1 MHHFNKFKVAP
12 KIKFVSGT
20 EENLKR
26 KIRREIETSDLEQSP
41 KTMVK
46 SILKLGPKTRNTEI
60 LKKHP
65 SFVYRCGSAVL
76 NERQLQ
82 AVDPIEDMEVD
93 SPNDSNAMDVE
104 SPNDPTA
111 LPMEI
116 IPGLDSSPS
125 TDSSLASLPTRRQ
138 SSSSS
143 DFNGESM
150 EMFCFEHLRPEA
162 ENIARS
168 PENIAE
174 SEDTPE
180 VEEMEVDNNDDGFDA
195 LDNNIHLIGSLDEST
210 LEAEVEIDNML
221 AKYQ

>member
-1 MHHFNKFKVAP
+1 MHHFNKFKLAP

-26 KIRREIETSDLEQSP
+26 KIRREVETSDLEQSP

-65 SFVYRCGSAVL
+65 SFVYRCGSAIL
-76 NERQLQ
+76 NERQMQ
-82 AVDPIEDMEVD
+82 AIDPIEDMDVDSPND
-93 SPNDSNAMDVE
+93 SPNDSNAMEVE

-111 LPMEI
+111 LPIDI

-125 TDSSLASLPTRRQ
+125 TDSSLVSLPTRRQ
-138 SSSSS
+138 SSSSSS

-162 ENIARS
+162 ES
-168 PENIAE
+168 
-174 SEDTPE
+174 E
-180 VEEMEVDNNDDGFDA
+180 VEEMDVDNNDDGFDA
-195 LDNNIHLIGSLDEST
+195 LDNNIDLIGSLDEST

>member
-26 KIRREIETSDLEQSP
+26 KIRREVETSDLEQSP

-65 SFVYRCGSAVL
+65 SFVYRCGSAIL
-76 NERQLQ
+76 NERQMQ
-82 AVDPIEDMEVD
+82 AIDPIEDMDVDSPND
-93 SPNDSNAMDVE
+93 SPNDSNAMEVE

-111 LPMEI
+111 LPIDI

-143 DFNGESM
+143 SDFNGESM

-162 ENIARS
+162 ES
-168 PENIAE
+168 
-174 SEDTPE
+174 E
-180 VEEMEVDNNDDGFDA
+180 VEEMDVDNNDDGFDA
-195 LDNNIHLIGSLDEST
+195 LDNNIDLIGSLDEST

>member
-26 KIRREIETSDLEQSP
+26 KIRREVETSDLEQSP

-76 NERQLQ
+76 NERQMQ
-82 AVDPIEDMEVD
+82 AIDPIEDMDVDSPND
-93 SPNDSNAMDVE
+93 SPNDSNAMELE

-111 LPMEI
+111 LPMDV

-143 DFNGESM
+143 SSDFNGESM

-162 ENIARS
+162 EYN
-168 PENIAE
+168 AE
-174 SEDTPE
+174 SE
-180 VEEMEVDNNDDGFDA
+180 VEEMDVDNNDDGFDA
-195 LDNNIHLIGSLDEST
+195 LDNNIDLIGSLDEST

>member
-1 MHHFNKFKVAP
+1 MHHFNKVKVAP

-26 KIRREIETSDLEQSP
+26 KIRREVETSDLEQSP

-65 SFVYRCGSAVL
+65 SFVYRCGSAIL
-76 NERQLQ
+76 NERQMQ
-82 AVDPIEDMEVD
+82 AIDPIEDMDVDSPND
-93 SPNDSNAMDVE
+93 SPNDSNAMELE

-111 LPMEI
+111 LPMDV

-143 DFNGESM
+143 SDFNGESM

-162 ENIARS
+162 ES
-168 PENIAE
+168 
-174 SEDTPE
+174 E
-180 VEEMEVDNNDDGFDA
+180 VEEMDVDNNDDGFDA
-195 LDNNIHLIGSLDEST
+195 LDNNIDLIGSLDEST

>member
-1 MHHFNKFKVAP
+1 MHHFNKFKLAP

-26 KIRREIETSDLEQSP
+26 KIRREVETSDLEQSP

-65 SFVYRCGSAVL
+65 SFVYRCGSAIL
-76 NERQLQ
+76 NERQMQ
-82 AVDPIEDMEVD
+82 AIDPIEDMDVDSPND
-93 SPNDSNAMDVE
+93 SPNDSNAMELE

-111 LPMEI
+111 LPMDV

-143 DFNGESM
+143 SSDFNGESM

-162 ENIARS
+162 EYN
-168 PENIAE
+168 AE
-174 SEDTPE
+174 SE
-180 VEEMEVDNNDDGFDA
+180 VEEMDVDNNDDGFDA
-195 LDNNIHLIGSLDEST
+195 LDNNIDLIGSLDEST